1 MKIAIL
7 GAGHVGAALACAWV
21 RSGHQIV
28 FGARD
33 AGSTK
38 AASAAA
44 RLRARVAAVPTA
56 AGECEVVVLATPW
69 DGTRAAIES
78 CGSLAGKIVIDC
90 TNPLKSDLSG
100 LAVGM
105 DDSGAELVAGWAKG
119 ASVFKCF
126 NQTGAENMA
135 DAARYAV
142 RPVMFVAGDDAAR
155 KPAVLQLARD
165 AGFESIDAGPLSA
178 ARMLEP
184 LAMLWVHLAFRCGM
198 GRDFAFALVRP
209 R

>member
-7 GAGHVGAALACAWV
+7 GAGNVGAALATAWL
-21 RSGHQIV
+21 RAGHKVV
-28 FGARD
+28 FGVRD
-33 AGSTK
+33 PSSTK
-38 AASAAA
+38 SASAAQ
-44 RLRARVAAVPTA
+44 RLGARVAAVPTA
-56 AGECEVVVLATPW
+56 AGECDVVVLATPW
-69 DGTRAAIES
+69 DGARAALES
-78 CGSLAGKIVIDC
+78 CGSLAGKTVIDC

-100 LAVGM
+100 LAVGT
-105 DDSGAELVAGWAKG
+105 DDSGGERVAGWAKG

-165 AGFESIDAGPLSA
+165 AGFDSVDAGPLSA
-178 ARMLEP
+178 ARVLEP
-184 LAMLWVHLAFRCGM
+184 LAMLWVHLAYRCNM
-198 GRDFAFALVRP
+198 GRDFAFALVKP